1 MMVRARVMLLAAA
14 ALMITAPGCGK
25 KNADDKSSKA
35 AVETTAK
42 ATPTVRFAKIEEKM
56 LAPTLEVSGSLA
68 ADESSDVASATAGIC
83 TKVSVDVGVRV
94 KKGDI
99 LVQLDSRDP
108 ALRAQAA
115 DASATQALAKLG
127 IKRGESFDPLKMA
140 EVRAAKEGMDLA
152 VDEAARTKKLFES
165 GSVAQATYD
174 QARTRAEQARAQYDS
189 AYNGAMQA
197 YAGLAAAQSQ
207 ANLARKNVSDT
218 SIRSPFDG
226 AVAERRISMGEFA
239 PMGKVVAVVVRDDV
253 LRLRIDIPET
263 DSSKISIGKEVTLTV
278 AAYPGRVFKGV
289 VKRIG
294 ASVKAQS
301 RALPIEAEVPNTEG
315 ILKPGFFARAYIE
328 LGETSSNA
336 MFVPRSAVGNSGSA
350 SRIFVRVGNRVI
362 ERIVTLGREIDGLI
376 EVHGNLMA
384 TDEIAIDNI
393 EQLADGMD
401 IVAATG
407 QAAERK

>member
-1 MMVRARVMLLAAA
+1 MKVRARAMLLAAA
-14 ALMITAPGCGK
+14 VFMITAPGCGK
-25 KNADDKSSKA
+25 KNAEDKSKVA
-35 AVETTAK
+35 AETTTKTA
-42 ATPTVRFAKIEEKM
+42 PSVHFAKVEEKM

-68 ADESSDVASATAGIC
+68 ADESSEVASATGGIC
-83 TKVSVDVGVRV
+83 TKVNIDVGVRV
-94 KKGDI
+94 KKGEV
-99 LVQLDSRDP
+99 LVQLDNRDP

-115 DASATQALAKLG
+115 DAQATQALAKLG
-127 IKRGESFDPLKMA
+127 IKPGDKFDPSQMA

-152 VDEAARTKKLFES
+152 VDEAARTKKLYES

-226 AVAERRISMGEFA
+226 AVAERRISVGEFA
-239 PMGKVVAVVVRDDV
+239 NMGRVVAVVVRDDV

-263 DSSKISIGKEVTLTV
+263 DSSKVSVGKEVTLTV
-278 AAYPGRVFKGV
+278 AAHPGRVFKGV

-301 RALPIEAEVPNTEG
+301 RALPIEAEVPNPDG
-315 ILKPGFFARAYIE
+315 LLKPGFFARAYIE
-328 LGETSSNA
+328 LGETASKA
-336 MFVPRSAVGNSGSA
+336 LFIPRSAIGNSGSA
-350 SRIFVRVGNRVI
+350 SRVFVRVGNRVI
-362 ERIVTLGREIDGLI
+362 ERIVTLGREIDGLV
-376 EVHGNLMA
+376 EVHGNLLPTDEVA
-384 TDEIAIDNI
+384 TDNID
-393 EQLADGMD
+393 QLSDGMD
-401 IVAATG
+401 IAVAAG

>member
-14 ALMITAPGCGK
+14 VLMLTAPGCGK
-25 KNADDKSSKA
+25 KNTDDKSKTA
-35 AVETTAK
+35 AETAVKTAP
-42 ATPTVRFAKIEEKM
+42 AVRFAKVEEKM

-68 ADESSDVASATAGIC
+68 ADESSEVASATAGIC
-83 TKVSVDVGVRV
+83 TKVNIDVGVRV
-94 KKGDI
+94 KKGDV

-115 DASATQALAKLG
+115 DAQATQALAKLG
-127 IKRGESFDPLKMA
+127 IKSGEKFDPNQMA

-152 VDEAARTKKLFES
+152 VDEAARTKKLYES

-226 AVAERRISMGEFA
+226 AIAERRITAGEFA
-239 PMGKVVAVVVRDDV
+239 QMGRVIAVVVRDDV

-263 DSSKISIGKEVTLTV
+263 DSSKIAVGKEVTLTV
-278 AAYPGRVFKGV
+278 AAHPGRTFKGV

-301 RALPIEAEVPNTEG
+301 RALPIEAEVPNSDG
-315 ILKPGFFARAYIE
+315 LLKPGFFARAYIE
-328 LGETSSNA
+328 LGETASKA
-336 MFVPRSAVGNSGSA
+336 LFVPRSAIGTSGSA
-350 SRIFVRVGNRVI
+350 SRVFVRVGNRVL
-362 ERIVTLGREIDGLI
+362 ERIVTLGREIDGLV
-376 EVHGNLMA
+376 EVHGNLEP
-384 TDEIAIDNI
+384 TDEIATDNI
-393 EQLADGMD
+393 DQLSDGMD
-401 IVAATG
+401 VVAAAG

>member
-1 MMVRARVMLLAAA
+1 MMVRARVILLAAA
-14 ALMITAPGCGK
+14 VLMISAPGCGK
-25 KNADDKSSKA
+25 KNADDKSKA
-35 AVETTAK
+35 VAETTTRA
-42 ATPTVRFAKIEEKM
+42 APTVHFAKIEEKM

-68 ADESSDVASATAGIC
+68 ADESSEVAAATAGIC
-83 TKVSVDVGVRV
+83 TKVSIDVGVRV

-99 LVQLDSRDP
+99 LVQLDGRDP

-127 IKRGESFDPLKMA
+127 IKPGEKFEPSKMA

-152 VDEAARTKKLFES
+152 VDEAARTKKLYES

-174 QARTRAEQARAQYDS
+174 QARTRAEQARAHYDS

-207 ANLARKNVSDT
+207 ANLARKNVADT

-226 AVAERRISMGEFA
+226 AVAERRISSGEFA
-239 PMGKVVAVVVRDDV
+239 PMGKVVAVVVRDDI

-263 DSSKISIGKEVTLTV
+263 DSSKIAVGKEVTLTV

-294 ASVKAQS
+294 ASVKTQS

-328 LGETSSNA
+328 LGETASNA
-336 MFVPRSAVGNSGSA
+336 MFVPRAAIGNSGSA
-350 SRIFVRVGNRVI
+350 SRVFVRVGNRVI
-362 ERIVTLGREIDGLI
+362 ERIVSLGREIDGLV
-376 EVHGNLMA
+376 EVHGNLQA
-384 TDEIAIDNI
+384 TDEVATDNI
-393 EQLADGMD
+393 ELLADGMD

>member
-1 MMVRARVMLLAAA
+1 MKVRARVMLLTAAV
-14 ALMITAPGCGK
+14 LTISTAGCGK
-25 KNADDKSSKA
+25 KNTDDKSKA
-35 AVETTAK
+35 AAET
-42 ATPTVRFAKIEEKM
+42 ATRAAPAVHFVKVEEKM

-68 ADESSDVASATAGIC
+68 ADESSEVAAATGGIC
-83 TKVSVDVGVRV
+83 TKVSIDVGVRV
-94 KKGDI
+94 KKGDV

-127 IKRGESFDPLKMA
+127 IKPGERFEPNKMA

-165 GSVAQATYD
+165 GSVAQAAYD
-174 QARTRAEQARAQYDS
+174 QARTRAEQARAQYDT
-189 AYNGAMQA
+189 AFNGAMQA

-207 ANLARKNVSDT
+207 ANLARKNVADT

-226 AVAERRISMGEFA
+226 AVSERRISVGEFA
-239 PMGKVVAVVVRDDV
+239 PMGKVIAVVVRDDI

-263 DSSKISIGKEVTLTV
+263 DSAKIAIGKEVTLTV

-301 RALPIEAEVPNTEG
+301 RALPIEAEVPNTDG

-328 LGETSSNA
+328 LGENATNA
-336 MFVPRSAVGNSGSA
+336 MFVPRSAIGNSGSA
-350 SRIFVRVGNRVI
+350 SRVFVRVGNRVL
-362 ERIVTLGREIDGLI
+362 ERIVSLGREIDGLV
-376 EVHGNLMA
+376 EVHGNLQA
-384 TDEIAIDNI
+384 TDEIATDNI
-393 EQLADGMD
+393 DQLADGMD
-401 IVAATG
+401 IVPATG

>member
-1 MMVRARVMLLAAA
+1 MKVRARVTLLAAA
-14 ALMITAPGCGK
+14 VLMITAPGCGK
-25 KNADDKSSKA
+25 KNAEDKSKTA
-35 AVETTAK
+35 AESTTRA
-42 ATPTVRFAKIEEKM
+42 APPTVRFAKVEEKM

-68 ADESSDVASATAGIC
+68 ADESSEVASATAGIC
-83 TKVSVDVGVRV
+83 TKVSIDVGARV
-94 KKGDI
+94 KKGDV
-99 LVQLDSRDP
+99 LVQLDNRDP

-127 IKRGESFDPLKMA
+127 LKSGEKFDPNKMA

-152 VDEAARTKKLFES
+152 VDEAARTKKLLES

-207 ANLARKNVSDT
+207 ANLARKNVADT
-218 SIRSPFDG
+218 SIRAPFDG
-226 AVAERRISMGEFA
+226 AVAERRISAGEFA
-239 PMGKVVAVVVRDDV
+239 QMGRVVAVVVRDDI

-301 RALPIEAEVPNTEG
+301 RALPIEAEVANTDG
-315 ILKPGFFARAYIE
+315 SLKPGFFARAYIE
-328 LGETSSNA
+328 LGEAASKA
-336 MFVPRSAVGNSGSA
+336 KFVPRSAIGNSGSA
-350 SRIFVRVGNRVI
+350 SRVFVRVGNRVL
-362 ERIVTLGREIDGLI
+362 ERIVTLGREVDGLV
-376 EVHGNLMA
+376 EVHGNLEP
-384 TDEIAIDNI
+384 TDEVAVDNI
-393 EQLADGMD
+393 DQLADGMD
-401 IVAATG
+401 IVAASG

>member
-1 MMVRARVMLLAAA
+1 MKVRARITLLVAAV
-14 ALMITAPGCGK
+14 LMITASGCGK
-25 KNADDKSSKA
+25 KNADDKSKA
-35 AVETTAK
+35 AVETTTK
-42 ATPTVRFAKIEEKM
+42 AAPTVRFAKAEEKM

-68 ADESSDVASATAGIC
+68 ADESSEVAAATAGIC
-83 TKVSVDVGVRV
+83 TKVNIDVGVRV
-94 KKGDI
+94 KKGDV

-127 IKRGESFDPLKMA
+127 LKSGEKFDPNQMA

-152 VDEAARTKKLFES
+152 VDEAARTKKLLES

-207 ANLARKNVSDT
+207 ANLARKNVADT

-226 AVAERRISMGEFA
+226 AVAERRISAGEFA
-239 PMGKVVAVVVRDDV
+239 PMGRVVAVVVRDDV

-263 DSSKISIGKEVTLTV
+263 DSSKIAIGKEVTLTV
-278 AAYPGRVFKGV
+278 AAQPGRVFKGV

-294 ASVKAQS
+294 ASVKTQS

-315 ILKPGFFARAYIE
+315 LLKPGFFARAYIE
-328 LGETSSNA
+328 LGETASKA
-336 MFVPRSAVGNSGSA
+336 VFVPRSAVGNSGSA
-350 SRIFVRVGNRVI
+350 SRVFVRVGNRVL
-362 ERIVTLGREIDGLI
+362 ERIVTLGREIDGLVEI
-376 EVHGNLMA
+376 HGNVVA
-384 TDEIAIDNI
+384 TDEVATDNI
-393 EQLADGMD
+393 DQLSDGLD
-401 IVAATG
+401 VVAATG

>member
-14 ALMITAPGCGK
+14 ALMISAPGCGK
-25 KNADDKSSKA
+25 KNAEDKSKA
-35 AVETTAK
+35 VAETTTRTAP
-42 ATPTVRFAKIEEKM
+42 AVHFAKVEEKM
-56 LAPTLEVSGSLA
+56 LASTLEVSGSLA
-68 ADESSDVASATAGIC
+68 ADESSEVASATSGIC
-83 TKVSVDVGVRV
+83 TKVSIDVGVRV
-94 KKGDI
+94 KKGDV

-127 IKRGESFDPLKMA
+127 IKSGEKFEPSKMA

-152 VDEAARTKKLFES
+152 VDEAARTKRLFES
-165 GSVAQATYD
+165 GSVAQAAYD

-207 ANLARKNVSDT
+207 ANLARKNVADT

-226 AVAERRISMGEFA
+226 AIAERRISMGEFA
-239 PMGKVVAVVVRDDV
+239 PMGKVVAVVVRDDI

-263 DSSKISIGKEVTLTV
+263 DSSKIAVGKEVTLTV

-315 ILKPGFFARAYIE
+315 VLKPGFFARAYIE
-328 LGETSSNA
+328 LGEASSNA
-336 MFVPRSAVGNSGSA
+336 MFVPRSAIGNSGSA
-350 SRIFVRVGNRVI
+350 SRVFVRVGNRVI
-362 ERIVTLGREIDGLI
+362 ERIVSLGREIDGLV
-376 EVHGNLMA
+376 EVHGNLLA
-384 TDEIAIDNI
+384 TDEVATDNI
-393 EQLADGMD
+393 ELLADGMD

>member
-1 MMVRARVMLLAAA
+1 
-14 ALMITAPGCGK
+14 
-25 KNADDKSSKA
+25 
-35 AVETTAK
+35 
-42 ATPTVRFAKIEEKM
+42 M

-68 ADESSDVASATAGIC
+68 ADESSEVAAATGGIC
-83 TKVSVDVGVRV
+83 TKVAIDVGVRV
-94 KKGDI
+94 KKGDV

-127 IKRGESFDPLKMA
+127 IKRGEKFDPDKVA

-152 VDEAARTKKLFES
+152 VDEAARTKGLFES
-165 GSVAQATYD
+165 GAVAQAAYD
-174 QARTRAEQARAQYDS
+174 QARTRAEQARAQYDA

-207 ANLARKNVSDT
+207 ANLARKSVSDT
-218 SIRSPFDG
+218 SIRAPFDG
-226 AVAERRISMGEFA
+226 AVSERRISVGEFA
-239 PMGKVVAVVVRDDV
+239 QMGKVVAVVVRDDV

-263 DSSKISIGKEVTLTV
+263 DAAKVSVGKEVSLTV

-301 RALPIEAEVPNTEG
+301 RALPIEAEVPNTDG
-315 ILKPGFFARAYIE
+315 VLKPGFFARAYIE
-328 LGETSSNA
+328 LGETASKA
-336 MFVPRSAVGNSGSA
+336 LFVPRAAIGSSGSA
-350 SRIFVRVGNRVI
+350 SRVFVRVGNRVI
-362 ERIVTLGREIDGLI
+362 ERIVTLGREIDGLV
-376 EVHGNLMA
+376 EVHGNLEP
-384 TDEIAIDNI
+384 TDEVAIDNI
-393 EQLADGMD
+393 DQLSDGAD
-401 IVAATG
+401 IVLAAG

>member
-1 MMVRARVMLLAAA
+1 MKVRARITLLVAAV
-14 ALMITAPGCGK
+14 LMITAPGCGK
-25 KNADDKSSKA
+25 KNADDKSKA
-35 AVETTAK
+35 AAETTTK
-42 ATPTVRFAKIEEKM
+42 AAPTVRFAKVEEKM

-68 ADESSDVASATAGIC
+68 ADESSEVAAATAGIC
-83 TKVSVDVGVRV
+83 TKVNIDVGVRV
-94 KKGDI
+94 KKGDV

-127 IKRGESFDPLKMA
+127 LKSGEKFDPNQMA

-152 VDEAARTKKLFES
+152 VDEAARTKKLLES

-226 AVAERRISMGEFA
+226 AVAERRISAGEYAQMGR
-239 PMGKVVAVVVRDDV
+239 VVAVVVRDDV

-263 DSSKISIGKEVTLTV
+263 DSSKIAIGKEVTLTV
-278 AAYPGRVFKGV
+278 AAQPGRVFKGV

-301 RALPIEAEVPNTEG
+301 RALPIEAEVPNTDG
-315 ILKPGFFARAYIE
+315 LLKPGFFARAYIE
-328 LGETSSNA
+328 LGETASKA
-336 MFVPRSAVGNSGSA
+336 VFVPRSAIGNSGSA
-350 SRIFVRVGNRVI
+350 SRVFVRVGNRVI
-362 ERIVTLGREIDGLI
+362 ERIVTLGREIDGLVEI
-376 EVHGNLMA
+376 HGNVVA
-384 TDEIAIDNI
+384 TDEVATDNI
-393 EQLADGMD
+393 DQLADGLD
-401 IVAATG
+401 VVAATG

>member
-1 MMVRARVMLLAAA
+1 MKVRARVMLMTAAV
-14 ALMITAPGCGK
+14 LMVSVAGCGK
-25 KNADDKSSKA
+25 KNTDDKSKA
-35 AVETTAK
+35 AAQTTTQA
-42 ATPTVRFAKIEEKM
+42 APTVRFAKVEEKM

-68 ADESSDVASATAGIC
+68 ADESSEVAAATAGIC
-83 TKVSVDVGVRV
+83 TKVNTDVGARV
-94 KKGDI
+94 KKGDV

-127 IKRGESFDPLKMA
+127 IKSGEKFEPEKVA

-152 VDEAARTKKLFES
+152 VDEAKRTKTLFES

-174 QARTRAEQARAQYDS
+174 QARTRAEQAKAQYEA

-207 ANLARKNVSDT
+207 ANLARKSVSDT
-218 SIRSPFDG
+218 SIKAPFDG
-226 AVAERRISMGEFA
+226 AVSERRISVGEFA
-239 PMGKVVAVVVRDDV
+239 QMGKVIAVVVRDDV
-253 LRLRIDIPET
+253 LRLRVDIPES
-263 DSSKISIGKEVTLTV
+263 DAAKVSEGKEVTLTV

-301 RALPIEAEVPNTEG
+301 RALPIEAEVPNTDG
-315 ILKPGFFARAYIE
+315 ALKPGFFARAYIE
-328 LGETSSNA
+328 LGESASKS

-350 SRIFVRVGNRVI
+350 SRVFVRVGNRVI
-362 ERIVTLGREIDGLI
+362 ERIVTLGREVDGLVEI
-376 EVHGNLMA
+376 HGNVQP
-384 TDEIAIDNI
+384 TDEVAIDNI
-393 EQLADGMD
+393 EQLSDGAD
-401 IVAATG
+401 IVAAAG